1 MKHVHL
7 HIATSCKGSFL
18 VESGHASYISSKAIN
33 LGIWLVLKILY
44 YVVFI
49 PSWNPECLDP
59 ILNQGVQEGISYLAE
74 GNY

>member
-33 LGIWLVLKILY
+33 LGIWLVFEDIVLCCIHSFAEPK
-44 YVVFI
+44 
-49 PSWNPECLDP
+49 SLDP
-59 ILNQGVQEGISYLAE
+59 ILNQGVQEGI
-74 GNY
+74 

>member
-1 MKHVHL
+1 MCIYTLQLVAKDRFWSRVDMQ
-7 HIATSCKGSFL
+7 ATSAARLLTWASGSF
-18 VESGHASYISSKAIN
+18 
-33 LGIWLVLKILY
+33 LKILY